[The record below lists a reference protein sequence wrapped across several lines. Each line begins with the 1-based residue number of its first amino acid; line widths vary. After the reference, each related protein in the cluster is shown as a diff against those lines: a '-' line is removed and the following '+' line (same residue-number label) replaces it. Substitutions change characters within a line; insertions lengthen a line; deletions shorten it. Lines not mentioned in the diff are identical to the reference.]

1 MKQIFTLTI
10 LMIVS
15 TATFCQVVINEI
27 YPDPGSGR
35 HEFFE
40 LYNTSTS
47 SASSSVDAYTI
58 MSYFESGST
67 RGFYVLDL
75 PDLLIPP
82 KGFFVGS
89 AAMPFSYQITNNST
103 DVNYSWNDPL
113 LAAKF
118 GYLKKWVLANDNN
131 NLDGNL
137 NYNLSPVSLSE
148 NNVFVNLSGSGAA
161 YNFFIFK
168 NGVLIN
174 SFFGNFS
181 GTNFPAMIATM
192 PSLNVDVITSSL
204 PLFTFNLNFNVM
216 QQTAFESVT
225 ASIGSDNGYIRTK
238 DGTCG
243 SWTKSS
249 AGVNHTPARSNGKP
263 GNSASEVQMAASI
276 IRGTEIETTSSL
288 TFSLISAS
296 TNVFP
301 LEIQLYID
309 NGSVVT
315 ELDAADNHLETIK
328 INSFSTIQYVSKF
341 SPKDAEIIMVIKTAA
356 GCFDQVK
363 HIPNIEPIILP
374 VTIASFNG
382 KKENGKI
389 LLNWTVAE
397 NELLD
402 KVILEKLDDQQVK
415 ERAMIIGTD
424 RPGIES
430 YNYSESAFNNESLY
444 YRLKVF
450 HKSGKITYSKT
461 INLQGNEESIVAALI
476 TNPVKDYFRIRL
488 LNNNMSA
495 QLQIRVMDQNGKLLM
510 AKYFQT
516 VKGENILE
524 LPESGVLHKGFYYIE
539 IGNAGSKIIIKAV
552 KN

>member
-10 LMIVS
+10 LLIVS
-15 TATFCQVVINEI
+15 AAAFCQVVINEI

-75 PDLLIPP
+75 PNLLIPP

-103 DVNYSWNDPL
+103 DVNYSWNDPML
-113 LAAKF
+113 PANF
-118 GYLKKWVLANDNN
+118 GYIKRWVQSTDNN
-131 NLDGNL
+131 GLDGNL
-137 NYNLSPVSLSE
+137 NYNLSAVPLNV
-148 NNVFVNLSGSGAA
+148 NDVFVNLSGSGAA

-174 SFFGNFS
+174 TFFGNYGGVS
-181 GTNFPAMIATM
+181 YPPAIAAM
-192 PSLNVDVITSSL
+192 PSLNIDVVTSSI
-204 PLFTFNLNFNVM
+204 PLFSFNVNFNAIKNN
-216 QQTAFESVT
+216 AFESVS

-249 AGVNHTPARSNGKP
+249 AGVNHTPAKSNGKP
-263 GNSASEVQMAASI
+263 GTSSSDVQMAASI
-276 IRGTEIETTSSL
+276 IRGAEIETTSSL
-288 TFSLISAS
+288 TYSLISAT

-309 NGSVVT
+309 NGSVAT

-328 INSFSTIQYVSKF
+328 INSFSTIQYVSQF

-363 HIPNIEPIILP
+363 HIPNITPIILP
-374 VTIASFNG
+374 VTISSFNG
-382 KKENGKI
+382 TKGNGKI
-389 LLNWTVAE
+389 LLSWTVAE

-402 KVILEKLDDQQVK
+402 KVILEKLDGQQVV

-430 YNYSESAFNNESLY
+430 YNYNESSTNNETSY

-461 INLQGNEESIVAALI
+461 INLQGNEASIVAALI
-476 TNPVKDYFRIRL
+476 NNPVKDHFRIRL
-488 LNNNMSA
+488 LNNNMSS
-495 QLQIRVMDQNGKLLM
+495 QIQIRVLDQSGRLLM
-510 AKYFQT
+510 TKFFQT
-516 VKGENILE
+516 VKGENMLE
-524 LPESGVLHKGFYYIE
+524 ITETRDLHKGFYYIE
-539 IGNAGSKIIIKAV
+539 IGNAGSKKIIKAI
-552 KN
+552 KQ